1 MRAGRGS
8 RGFFACCSVGG
19 LPPTA
24 GDGPRFRTAQH
35 VDSKRAPRCVSVL
48 PRILFDQPQVV
59 EEAPLHSRM
68 ERVGGDFFAEIP
80 IQATAYLLRW
90 IIHDWDDDKAIS
102 ILENVRKAARHGAR
116 LLLVES
122 VIPETAEPL
131 QLRRERI
138 WREKMSTR
146 AAREENESCP

>member
-1 MRAGRGS
+1 VDYRQPPETAPASAQLSTSIANVRLDAYPSCRG
-8 RGFFACCSVGG
+8 
-19 LPPTA
+19 
-24 GDGPRFRTAQH
+24 
-35 VDSKRAPRCVSVL
+35 
-48 PRILFDQPQVV
+48 ILFDQPQVV

>member
-1 MRAGRGS
+1 
-8 RGFFACCSVGG
+8 
-19 LPPTA
+19 
-24 GDGPRFRTAQH
+24 
-35 VDSKRAPRCVSVL
+35 
-48 PRILFDQPQVV
+48 
-59 EEAPLHSRM
+59 M